1 MPGLRS
7 GMPWRVFGTHTIW
20 PGAGTERSV
29 QEGKRLGPGENSKER
44 HSGLEETAGVR
55 SLRQDGSGDSMDGMR
70 KGVNLHQDTEL
81 GKARKVLEQG

>member
-1 MPGLRS
+1 MGHTPFGQGQAQNAACMPRC
-7 GMPWRVFGTHTIW
+7 R
-20 PGAGTERSV
+20 AGVRR
-29 QEGKRLGPGENSKER
+29 EGKRLGPGENSKER

-70 KGVNLHQDTEL
+70 KGVNLHQDTEH